1 MPVKGG
7 CSVST
12 TSADTSA
19 FQRTP
24 SSTSARTATS
34 RRCRTLSPLGPA
46 SGRARSLGCSPA
58 VRRCLRPAGT
68 SGVRAASPWTSR
80 TSAEVSW
87 APAALSSATRWC
99 ILSTQVNSAD
109 ESSISHLWKKSAWI
123 HKRIWLLFAND
134 SGVSVAKTLKV
145 NCLFIHLTVS
155 S

>member
-24 SSTSARTATS
+24 SSSSTRTATS
-34 RRCRTLSPLGPA
+34 RRRRTLSPLGPA
-46 SGRARSLGCSPA
+46 SARA
-58 VRRCLRPAGT
+58 RRCLRPAGT
-68 SGVRAASPWTSR
+68 SGARTASPWTSR

-109 ESSISHLWKKSAWI
+109 DSSISHLWKKKSAWI

-134 SGVSVAKTLKV
+134 SGVSVAKNLKV